1 MTRGELK
8 KLIKEC
14 LVEILLDGS
23 DVSTVTEV
31 KKRVVPST
39 GYRQVQP
46 AQQMQAKQ
54 KADSAAKNAISLLT
68 KDPTLSSILADTA
81 KTTLQEQLNA
91 EGPLAN
97 VQHRTMVQE
106 SMQQQASEENDPFA
120 DMLAG
125 KADLWSALAFSDK
138 KGV

>member
-23 DVSTVTEV
+23 DVSTVTEA

-39 GYRQVQP
+39 GYRQTQSV
-46 AQQMQAKQ
+46 QQMQAKQ

-97 VQHRTMVQE
+97 NHRAIVQE
-106 SMQQQASEENDPFA
+106 SAQHPTADENDPFA
-120 DMLAG
+120 DMLVG
-125 KADLWSALAFSDK
+125 KADLLSALTFSDK